1 VAHQQD
7 AQVRD
12 PYRGHEILVWA
23 RPNER
28 GAWRDEVQVYVNGAR
43 IELMVPEAV
52 APEWLT
58 EVEALR
64 AGLERGRYLV
74 DKRVDDD

>member
-1 VAHQQD
+1 VQHQQD

-23 RPNER
+23 RRDEN
-28 GAWRDEVQVYVNGAR
+28 GAWRDEVQVYVGGAR
-43 IELMVPEAV
+43 IERAAPEPV
-52 APEWLT
+52 GPEWLT
-58 EVEALR
+58 ELEALR
-64 AGLERGRYLV
+64 AGVERGRHLI